1 MPKTIVSVS
10 KKHNSVWRIYY
21 IDTDDNDNTRK
32 LFTEKIN
39 PHLVWYYKLKKQKLY
54 NNICDV
60 CGNEWRFYKKR
71 FEKMPD
77 ECFECNPDV
86 IQN

>member
-21 IDTDDNDNTRK
+21 LDIDEYDNTRK

-39 PHLVWYYKLKKQKLY
+39 PHLVYSYKQDKFLIYQT
-54 NNICDV
+54 
-60 CGNEWRFYKKR
+60 
-71 FEKMPD
+71 
-77 ECFECNPDV
+77 
-86 IQN
+86 

>member
-21 IDTDDNDNTRK
+21 LDIDEYDNTRK

-60 CGNEWRFYKKR
+60 CGNEWKFYKKR

-77 ECFECNPDV
+77 QCYECNPDV